1 MIQGKPN
8 GLIAKW
14 KNLWVTTLVWLLHQ
28 WCPGDAFHMAWRTF
42 NIRDV
47 FLVRGIAAIG
57 EGAYKARAAVEAC
70 DGARKVYGKNLLA
83 EVIAGTIV
91 ATGGTILLA
100 MVGHP
105 LHVATLAWL
114 WMLIDCRAPAQ
125 GTNLVNPVFSV
136 STCACTSVYYSIGR
150 RLPNPLGPGEKD
162 EEGEVKCRPFHPP
175 CELLL
180 VKPD

>member
-1 MIQGKPN
+1 
-8 GLIAKW
+8 
-14 KNLWVTTLVWLLHQ
+14 
-28 WCPGDAFHMAWRTF
+28 MAWRTF

-105 LHVATLAWL
+105 LHVATG
-114 WMLIDCRAPAQ
+114 C
-125 GTNLVNPVFSV
+125 G
-136 STCACTSVYYSIGR
+136 C
-150 RLPNPLGPGEKD
+150 
-162 EEGEVKCRPFHPP
+162 
-175 CELLL
+175 
-180 VKPD
+180 